1 MIAAADDLELARCAT
16 AIRTAAPNLRDIEP
30 LTLDERDA
38 DLLVV
43 RTAGSE
49 LFQLPQSERGAN
61 AAGVQT
67 RLLPFLRGHVE
78 PTLPQPAWESGPS
91 DEAPFGLW
99 GQRKL
104 PGVPLRVETVP
115 DRWIMRMAGSIA
127 AFLLGLHRFPVKQ
140 AQALTVPGP
149 RTWRQHFEEVG
160 REGLPPLR
168 GELSF
173 SEFGRLRRWW
183 RNFMGDDRNWSYE
196 PTLVHGDLRP
206 GDLLVDPE
214 QTELVAVDRFNSAT
228 LGDPAIDFAGL
239 VRCTDPEFSW
249 RVVDAYR
256 RGGGQIGAAALRRVR
271 LLGTAVSV
279 RVAARAACNDDAEG
293 LTTIAAEL
301 RAGPVLSG
309 PPLGPSSD

>member
-1 MIAAADDLELARCAT
+1 MIAAADDLELARCAV
-16 AIRTAAPNLRDIEP
+16 AVRTAAPNLRDVEP
-30 LTLDERDA
+30 LTLVERDA
-38 DLLVV
+38 DLLIV
-43 RTAGSE
+43 RTAGDE
-49 LFQLPQSERGAN
+49 HFHLPLSERGAN
-61 AAGVQT
+61 VAGVQT

-104 PGVPLRVETVP
+104 PGVPLSVETVP
-115 DRWIMRMAGSIA
+115 DRLIPRVAGSIA
-127 AFLLGLHRFPVKQ
+127 TFLLGLHRFPVKQ
-140 AQALTVPGP
+140 AQGLAVPGP
-149 RTWRQHFEEVG
+149 RAWRRHLEEAG

-183 RNFMGDDRNWSYE
+183 RSFTADDHNWSDE

-214 QTELVAVDRFNSAT
+214 QTELVAVDGFQSAA

-239 VRCTDPEFSW
+239 VRCTGAEFSW

-256 RGGGQIGAAALRRVR
+256 RGGGRIGADVLRRVR

-279 RVAARAACNDDAEG
+279 RAAARAARNDDAAA
-293 LTTIAAEL
+293 LAMIAAEL
-301 RAGPVLSG
+301 RAGPVLGAPPQGPRSG
-309 PPLGPSSD
+309 